1 MKTLSQIKDV
11 DLKILSELDDTDL
24 LSFCKLNVENK
35 YVHKLCNDE
44 NFWRDRTLK
53 KLGKLEKNDNRS
65 WKQLYLKIVYYNDK
79 FNKNADKILATLSA
93 KGMKDLDLIN
103 YFLGIYLNEIGK
115 YRLVFGFLYDAAKYL
130 HIDLVKY
137 YLDIARK
144 YFAGDKY
151 TDILGHVAAG
161 ASESGDINI
170 LRFIMSKGFDD
181 WQYALYS
188 AAEYGHIDIVKI
200 LLSLGARYDGHLQRE
215 ILKSI
220 EKGNISEEK
229 GKEILHIVKSKK

>member
-11 DLKILSELDDTDL
+11 DLKILSELDDNDL

-35 YVHKLCNDE
+35 YVYKLCNDE

-53 KLGKLEKNDNRS
+53 KFGKVNKNENRS
-65 WKQLYLKIVYYNDK
+65 WKHLYLKIVYYNDK
-79 FNKNADKILATLSA
+79 FNRDAENILETLST

-115 YRLVFGFLYDAAKYL
+115 HRLVFGFLYDAAKYH

-137 YLDIARK
+137 YLNIARK
-144 YFAGDKY
+144 YFVTDEY

-161 ASESGDINI
+161 ASESGDIDI
-170 LRFIMSKGFDD
+170 LRFIISKGLMTGNMRYIP
-181 WQYALYS
+181 QQNM
-188 AAEYGHIDIVKI
+188 DILI
-200 LLSLGARYDGHLQRE
+200 
-215 ILKSI
+215 
-220 EKGNISEEK
+220 
-229 GKEILHIVKSKK
+229 